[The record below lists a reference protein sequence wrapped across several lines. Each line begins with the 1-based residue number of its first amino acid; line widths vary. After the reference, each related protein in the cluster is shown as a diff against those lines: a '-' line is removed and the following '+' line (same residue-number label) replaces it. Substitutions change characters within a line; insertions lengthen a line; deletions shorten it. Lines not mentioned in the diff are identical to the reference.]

1 MAHQRWIL
9 AAASV
14 LLVSFTATAQDAPE
28 LKTDKDKFSY
38 ALGMNVG
45 QNFHKQGLEVD
56 PILFGK
62 AFAAAFNGDKT
73 AMTDQEMQTLLMAA
87 SQEIRKK
94 QAAQQAEKGAAALK
108 EGETFLAANKT
119 KDGVV
124 TLPSGLQYKILKAGT
139 GEKPT
144 LDDTVVCNYKGTLIN
159 GTEFD
164 ASEKHGGPASF
175 PVKGVIAGWTEA
187 LQLMPVGSKW
197 ELFVPSSLAYGAQ
210 GPGDIGPNATL
221 IFEVELVSIKKAAA
235 PTAGAGAA
243 GSN

>member
-1 MAHQRWIL
+1 MAHRKWIL
-9 AAASV
+9 AAAIG
-14 LLVSFTATAQDAPE
+14 LLASFAAAAQDAPE
-28 LKTDKDKFSY
+28 LKTDKDRLSY
-38 ALGMNVG
+38 ALGMNLAE
-45 QNFHKQGLEVD
+45 NFHKQGLDVD
-56 PILFGK
+56 PAVLGK
-62 AFAAAFNGDKT
+62 AFADSFNGAKT

-87 SQEIRKK
+87 AQDIRKK
-94 QAAQQAEKGAAALK
+94 QTAQQAEKGAAAQK
-108 EGETFLAANKT
+108 EGDEFLAANKA

-124 TLPSGLQYKILKAGT
+124 ALPSGLQYKILKAGT

-164 ASEKHGGPASF
+164 ASEKHGGPATF
-175 PVKGVIAGWTEA
+175 PVKRVIAGWTEA

-197 ELFVPSSLAYGAQ
+197 QLFVPSNLAYGAQ

-221 IFEVELVSIKKAAA
+221 IFEVELVSIQKAAA
-235 PTAGAGAA
+235 SAAGAG

>member
-1 MAHQRWIL
+1 MTHRKWIL
-9 AAASV
+9 AAAV
-14 LLVSFTATAQDAPE
+14 ALLASFAAAAQDAPE

-38 ALGMNVG
+38 ALGMNLG

-56 PILFGK
+56 TAVFAK
-62 AFAAAFNGDKT
+62 AFAESFDGGKT
-73 AMTDQEMQTLLMAA
+73 AMTDQEMQSLLAA
-87 SQEIRKK
+87 AAQQIRKK
-94 QAAQQAEKGAAALK
+94 QAAQQAEKGATAQK
-108 EGETFLAANKT
+108 EGEAFLAANKA
-119 KDGVV
+119 KEDVV

-144 LDDTVVCNYKGTLIN
+144 LDDTVVCNYKGTLVN

-164 ASEKHGGPASF
+164 ASEKHGGPATF

-187 LQLMPVGSKW
+187 LQLMPAGSKW
-197 ELFVPSSLAYGAQ
+197 QLFVPANLAYGAQ

-221 IFEVELVSIKKAAA
+221 IFEVELVSIHKAAA
-235 PTAGAGAA
+235 PAAGAS